1 MPTVYGMSKLW
12 AMKELHLRAV
22 YNIYIDIIFC
32 HWLSTSAA
40 RQALLGG

>member
-1 MPTVYGMSKLW
+1 MPTVYGMSKLRG
-12 AMKELHLRAV
+12 MKELHLRAV
-22 YNIYIDIIFC
+22 YNIYIIFC